1 MANKNFYRTKN
12 GLLINL
18 NHIVSIAPQTAGNQ
32 CQKLGSATNK
42 HWRDTMLKAGFS
54 TEEIETIQNTAP
66 YGEMTVIHTDSS
78 DHYVKST
85 IEPIG
90 YYVVNTLGVDG
101 GGFSTYGKTI
111 IISCEDYENI
121 LEILDF

>member
-12 GLLINL
+12 GILINL
-18 NHIVSIAPQTAGNQ
+18 NHIVSITPQTAGNQ
-32 CQKLGSATNK
+32 QSKLGNATNTR
-42 HWRDTMLKAGFS
+42 WSDIMLKAGFS
-54 TEEIETIQNTAP
+54 TEEIENIQNTVP
-66 YGEMTVIHTDSS
+66 YGEMKVIHTDKSGY
-78 DHYVKST
+78 YVKTT

-90 YYVVNTLGVDG
+90 YYVVNTSGVDG
-101 GGFSTYGKTI
+101 GGLSTYGKTI